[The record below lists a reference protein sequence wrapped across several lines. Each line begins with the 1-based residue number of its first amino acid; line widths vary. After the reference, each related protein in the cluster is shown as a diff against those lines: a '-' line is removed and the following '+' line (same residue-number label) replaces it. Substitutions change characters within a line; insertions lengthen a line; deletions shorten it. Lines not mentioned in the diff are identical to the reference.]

1 MDYQYFRDK
10 PVPKLKQRERVEW
23 ILTTARESSEPK
35 VSSNTFIYDFR
46 IPRISAH
53 IFNMREDL
61 WEIETIKENN
71 EFFYKLL
78 LTPQEILYKLLLTPQ
93 EILEQAK
100 KGQTYE
106 QTTII

>member
-71 EFFYKLL
+71 EYFYKFYESCQVFQTLCHHVV
-78 LTPQEILYKLLLTPQ
+78 TNFPQTQLHEVKNIAT
-93 EILEQAK
+93 A
-100 KGQTYE
+100 
-106 QTTII
+106 

>member
-71 EFFYKLL
+71 EYFYKLL
-78 LTPQEILYKLLLTPQ
+78 LTPK

-106 QTTII
+106 QTTIIWHWLWI